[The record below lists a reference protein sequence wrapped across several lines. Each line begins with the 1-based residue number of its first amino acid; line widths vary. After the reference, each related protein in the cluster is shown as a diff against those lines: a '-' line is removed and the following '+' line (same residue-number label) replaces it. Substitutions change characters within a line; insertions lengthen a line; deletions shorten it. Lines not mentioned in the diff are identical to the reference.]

1 MTDIELHKLSTTL
14 ARTVL
19 GRFITN
25 DQGLDR
31 YVEESEQDV
40 FDILRRLMPRGEKQI
55 LSVFIENE
63 EKGTMGMDYR
73 KGNEGPLASAIVAGV
88 LQDREFRETMFNGIG
103 NAIAVSDQ
111 PQDWLDALNEGVH
124 SIIGHA
130 KVEHE
135 GRVLS

>member
-1 MTDIELHKLSTTL
+1 MTDKELHKLSKAL
-14 ARTVL
+14 SRTVL
-19 GRFITN
+19 GRFIAN

-31 YVEESEQDV
+31 YVEESEQEV
-40 FDILRRLMPRGEKQI
+40 FDILRQIMPRGEKQI

-63 EKGTMGMDYR
+63 EKGTMGMDYK
-73 KGNEGPLASAIVAGV
+73 KGNAGPLASAIVAGV
-88 LQDREFRETMFNGIG
+88 LQDKEFRETVFNGVG

-111 PQDWLDALNEGVH
+111 PQDWLDALSEGVH

-130 KVEHE
+130 KVEYD